1 MPGEDGEPVYFRA
14 RQRTLKTASEI
25 VAEPLDF
32 TPGPAQLSDRK
43 HRRSQNQKP
52 E

>member
-1 MPGEDGEPVYFRA
+1 MVYFRV
-14 RQRTLKTASEI
+14 RRPTWKTASGI

-32 TPGPAQLSDRK
+32 TSGPEQLSSRK
-43 HRRSQNQKP
+43 HRRSQNENQ